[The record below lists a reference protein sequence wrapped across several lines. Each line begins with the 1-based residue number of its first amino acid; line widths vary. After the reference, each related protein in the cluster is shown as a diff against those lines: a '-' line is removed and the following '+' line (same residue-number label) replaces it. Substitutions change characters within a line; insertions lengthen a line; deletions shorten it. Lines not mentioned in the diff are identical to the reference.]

1 MQKHFEPAEGAQGWQ
16 ISNAP
21 ILSMSAHAAALS
33 LFEKAGMKNLRAK
46 SKTLTGYL
54 YFLLSDINSADFQL
68 ITPTNPNERGCQVS
82 IQMKKD
88 GRKTFDYLTKNGVIA
103 DWREPD
109 VIRVAPVPMY
119 NSFEDVFRFAALF
132 KSALST
138 K

>member
-1 MQKHFEPAEGAQGWQ
+1 
-16 ISNAP
+16 
-21 ILSMSAHAAALS
+21 
-33 LFEKAGMKNLRAK
+33 MKNLRAK
-46 SKTLTGYL
+46 SKNLTSYL
-54 YFLLSDINSADFQL
+54 YFLLSEIKSDDFQL
-68 ITPTNPNERGCQVS
+68 ITPKNPNERGCQLS

-132 KSALST
+132 EAALT
-138 K
+138 RK